1 VDVVDH
7 HGEGGGSWK
16 IPAKRLSDANPAIA
30 RAGRPIL
37 SRAGTH
43 RLMLAG
49 LITVVALAVTA
60 PVGAATRVASPIGS
74 RLAKALRVPH
84 IAPSRSAALAVDL
97 ATGEQLYAQND
108 ALPLAPAS
116 NEKLPLTYALL
127 TALGPGMRIDTD
139 VAATGDRN
147 GTTLT
152 GSLVLV
158 GHGDPSL
165 SSADLKKLADAV
177 RATGIRRITGGVI
190 GDESLFDTLRTAPG
204 WKPSFYIKESPPLSA
219 LVVDRARYANHVS
232 RVPAL
237 AAALL
242 FRDALHKAG
251 ISVLGSVSVG
261 ELPVDGITVASTH
274 SAPLQG
280 LIRFMN
286 QQSDNFTAEMLL
298 KQLGLV
304 QSDQGTTAAGAQT
317 VMRLLGADGI
327 PMQGV
332 RFVDGSGLS
341 LNDRLTADAL
351 VAILQALYDDPAL
364 RPVLLRS
371 LPIAGKTG
379 TLARR
384 MKTPPLRG
392 NVIAKTGTTS
402 EASALAGFVKDRY
415 AFAIMQNGHPVAYWW
430 ARLAQDRFARV
441 LLTR

>member
-1 VDVVDH
+1 MRQLKV
-7 HGEGGGSWK
+7 
-16 IPAKRLSDANPAIA
+16 PAERLSDASRDDA
-30 RAGRPIL
+30 RAGRPIFYP
-37 SRAGTH
+37 AGTH
-43 RLMLAG
+43 RLALAG
-49 LITVVALAVTA
+49 LITLALLAAAA
-60 PVGAATRVASPIGS
+60 PVGAATRATSPIGS

-108 ALPLAPAS
+108 SLPLAPAS

-147 GTTLT
+147 GLTLT
-152 GSLVLV
+152 GSLYLV

-165 SSADLKKLADAV
+165 SSADLAKLAAAV
-177 RATGIRRITGGVI
+177 RATGIRRIAGGVI
-190 GDESLFDTLRTAPG
+190 GDESVFDTLRTARG

-219 LVVDRARYANHVS
+219 LVVDRAHYADHVS
-232 RVPAL
+232 RDPAL

-242 FRDALHKAG
+242 FRDALHKVG

-261 ELPVDGITVASTH
+261 ELPVDAITVASTY
-274 SAPLQG
+274 SPPLQA

-298 KQLGLV
+298 KQLGLL
-304 QSDQGTTAAGAQT
+304 QSEQGTTAAGAQMVT
-317 VMRLLGADGI
+317 RLLGADGI

-341 LNDRLTADAL
+341 LQDRLTADAL
-351 VAILQALYDDPAL
+351 VAILQALYNDPAL

-371 LPIAGKTG
+371 LPVAGKTG

-384 MKTPPLRG
+384 MKSPPLRG
-392 NVIAKTGTTS
+392 NVVAKTGTTS
-402 EASALAGFVKDRY
+402 EASALAGFIPGRY
-415 AFAIMQNGHPVAYWW
+415 AFAIIQNGHPLAYWW

-441 LLTR
+441 LITT